1 MGREE
6 ASSVKVLPPS
16 PAKARSKGTNSQPC
30 PVEEPRTDGGGH
42 CFHPGSP
49 WALDGG
55 HALRDKGRKGEGA
68 GRKESEGRREDRRKG
83 VEEERGR
90 ER

>member
-1 MGREE
+1 M
-6 ASSVKVLPPS
+6 
-16 PAKARSKGTNSQPC
+16 
-30 PVEEPRTDGGGH
+30 GGGH

-68 GRKESEGRREDRRKG
+68 GRKEREGRREDGRKG